1 MTNGLPFTAFNFQV
15 EIAVAD
21 EPDHLCKA
29 AFSECSGLEV
39 TADVKTIREGG
50 NNTRPVHLVGPVSYG
65 QLGLKR
71 GMTTDFD
78 LWRWFDRVLV
88 RGEHHLRATCEVA
101 MLSSDRTTTNAVFV
115 LTGCL
120 PTKLQAPPL
129 NAKDGAVAIEELQ
142 IAYELLTL
150 KKAPAGGGARA

>member
-1 MTNGLPFTAFNFQV
+1 VTNGVPFSAFNFKV
-15 EIAVAD
+15 EIALPD
-21 EPDHLCKA
+21 EPEHLCKA

-50 NNTRPVHLVGPVSYG
+50 NNTRPLHLVGPVSYA

-71 GMTTDFD
+71 GMTEGFD

-88 RGEHHLRATCEVA
+88 RGEGHLRATCEVA

-120 PTKLQAPPL
+120 PTKIKAPSL

-150 KKAPAGGGARA
+150 KPAAAGGGARA

>member
-1 MTNGLPFTAFNFQV
+1 MSNGVPLTAFNFKV
-15 EIAVAD
+15 EIALPD
-21 EPDHLCKA
+21 EPEHLCKA

-50 NNTRPVHLVGPVSYG
+50 NNTRPIHLVGPVSYG

-71 GMTTDFD
+71 GMTAGFD

-88 RGEHHLRATCEVA
+88 GGEHHLRATCEVA
-101 MLSSDRTTTNAVFV
+101 MLSSDRTRSDAVFV

-120 PTKLQAPPL
+120 PTKIKAPAL
-129 NAKDGAVAIEELQ
+129 NAKDGAIAIEELS

-150 KKAPAGGGARA
+150 KASGGGGGA